1 VVNYGRFSERRS
13 IKREIRELR
22 ARFDAGDR
30 RVAYRLGELLAK
42 VGRSDELRARAEAGD
57 SYAAEHLGRLLAA
70 QGRIDELRDLADSS
84 DSHIVSQLLHSTLAV
99 QGRLDV
105 LQARAEAGNG
115 YAARTLVTALVDA
128 RRFDDA
134 VAVEARFD
142 AAHTSALDA
151 GVLGL
156 LVSLLIGHG
165 RVEEA
170 LDIQRARADAGDS
183 DAACNLAFLLLEHG
197 RLDEL
202 RTRADTSDSDDA
214 REAACDALARLL
226 AEQDCVEELRAR
238 ADAGDSYARN
248 DLIFLLRER
257 STGELR
263 ALVDDGDTYAAVAL
277 ARQLENPRSDRE
289 VSAFIDL
296 LAERGSIDQLR
307 ALVGESDLAA
317 YRLTRLF
324 TDQGRVDDAIAVWV
338 DRAEARPEDHAP
350 AYRLA
355 QMLAEHGRI
364 DQLRARADA
373 DDAYAVFSLADLL
386 AEQGQ
391 VDEAITLLQAHPHSP
406 DRLVKLLLDEDR
418 IDEAVA
424 VRRAAARVPGARES
438 RDQQNARILA
448 ELGHFDELRAALKSD
463 LHGDFRLAHLLV
475 QLGRVEELR
484 FFPDTGDV
492 AEEHREVQDAPPSR
506 DADATEPPFVSGTG
520 R

>member
-1 VVNYGRFSERRS
+1 M
-13 IKREIRELR
+13 
-22 ARFDAGDR
+22 
-30 RVAYRLGELLAK
+30 
-42 VGRSDELRARAEAGD
+42 
-57 SYAAEHLGRLLAA
+57 
-70 QGRIDELRDLADSS
+70 
-84 DSHIVSQLLHSTLAV
+84 
-99 QGRLDV
+99 
-105 LQARAEAGNG
+105 
-115 YAARTLVTALVDA
+115 
-128 RRFDDA
+128 
-134 VAVEARFD
+134 
-142 AAHTSALDA
+142 
-151 GVLGL
+151 
-156 LVSLLIGHG
+156 
-165 RVEEA
+165 EEA

-183 DAACNLAFLLLEHG
+183 DTAERLAFLLLEHG

-202 RTRADTSDSDDA
+202 RTRADTGDSDDA
-214 REAACDALARLL
+214 REAACDALARML
-226 AEQDCVEELRAR
+226 AERDCVEELRAR

-263 ALVDDGDTYAAVAL
+263 ALVDDGDTYAAIAL
-277 ARQLENPRSDRE
+277 ARQLENSRSDRE

-338 DRAEARPEDHAP
+338 DRAEARPGDHAP

-355 QMLAEHGRI
+355 CRAWPDRPAAGARRRRRR
-364 DQLRARADA
+364 LRR
-373 DDAYAVFSLADLL
+373 FSLADLL

-438 RDQQNARILA
+438 RDQQNARIMA
-448 ELGHFDELRAALKSD
+448 EMSHFDELCAALKSD

-492 AEEHREVQDAPPSR
+492 AEEQREVQAAPPCR

>member
-1 VVNYGRFSERRS
+1 M
-13 IKREIRELR
+13 
-22 ARFDAGDR
+22 
-30 RVAYRLGELLAK
+30 
-42 VGRSDELRARAEAGD
+42 
-57 SYAAEHLGRLLAA
+57 
-70 QGRIDELRDLADSS
+70 
-84 DSHIVSQLLHSTLAV
+84 LHSTLAA

-105 LQARAEAGNG
+105 LEARAEAGNY
-115 YAARTLVTALVDA
+115 YAAGKLVSALVDA
-128 RRFDDA
+128 GRFDDA

-142 AAHTSALDA
+142 AVHTSPDA
-151 GVLGL
+151 GFLLGL
-156 LVSLLIGHG
+156 LVGLLIDRG

-183 DAACNLAFLLLEHG
+183 DAADRLAFLLLEHG

-202 RTRADTSDSDDA
+202 RRRADAGDSDDA
-214 REAACDALARLL
+214 REAACDALARML

-238 ADAGDSYARN
+238 ADAGDSYAR
-248 DLIFLLRER
+248 DCLIFLLQER
-257 STGELR
+257 STGDLR
-263 ALVDDGDTYAAVAL
+263 VLVDNGDTYAAVAL

-324 TDQGRVDDAIAVWV
+324 TDQGRIDDAIAVWV
-338 DRAEARPEDHAP
+338 ARTEARPDDHAP

-355 QMLAEHGRI
+355 EMLAEHGRI

-373 DDAYAVFSLADLL
+373 DDVYAVFRLVDLL
-386 AEQGQ
+386 AEQRQ

-418 IDEAVA
+418 IDDAVA

-438 RDQQNARILA
+438 SDQQMARVLA
-448 ELGHFDELRAALKSD
+448 ELGHFDELRAALKND

-506 DADATEPPFVSGTG
+506 DADATEPPFVSDAG